1 MREIDLYLDLDGVI
15 LRRTGHT
22 DFKGRTE
29 FEVAPNAMEFLSW
42 AVENFNCYWLTSRSH
57 DGSYGE
63 IERAFRLAIPAAN
76 LPDNLRMLIRAIRPA
91 SWGSRKVEGID
102 MSREFYWADDNP
114 DQASEVALENIR
126 LQSRLIIASTDQ
138 RLEDLARIRTILES
152 S

>member
-1 MREIDLYLDLDGVI
+1 MRRIYLYLALDGVI

-29 FEVAPNAMEFLSW
+29 FVVAPDAMEFLSW

-91 SWGSRKVEGID
+91 SWGKGKVEGID
-102 MSREFYWADDNP
+102 MFRDFYWVDDDP
-114 DQASEVALENIR
+114 DQASVDALEKAGLI
-126 LQSRLIIASTDQ
+126 SRLHIASTDQ
-138 RLEDLARIRTILES
+138 RLDDLARVKISLV
-152 S
+152 